1 MSPRAGGGGLGQS
14 VGAKVNCWGERYGGI
29 SWGHHCV
36 PKLLLTPRIMREQP
50 SVVLSVAHTVA
61 ARMSPFVRQMDF
73 AIDWMAVEAG
83 RALYRWV
90 PTDGCSPQLGEDQ
103 FGRGLTCHGWCP
115 PGRVTSR
122 IAPTSRSTGVSA
134 PSSRRAV
141 ARKSSLGSTAAE
153 TSSAW

>member
-1 MSPRAGGGGLGQS
+1 MLEGAVLSRAQLSICG
-14 VGAKVNCWGERYGGI
+14 GGI

-36 PKLLLTPRIMREQP
+36 PQLLSVRRIMREQP

-90 PTDGCSPQLGEDQ
+90 PPTSAR
-103 FGRGLTCHGWCP
+103 RGPPWHGGDVP
-115 PGRVTSR
+115 LVVSPGRATSR
-122 IAPTSRSTGVSA
+122 TAPTSRSTGASA
-134 PSSRRAV
+134 PSSRRAA
-141 ARKSSLGSTAAE
+141 ARRS
-153 TSSAW
+153 